1 MVSSEKGR
9 RGLESS
15 RRKRLPTWPVNRRHL
30 VSRRRLATPARA
42 VVPAKAQRD
51 SRGVDPSRSPA
62 SEGEK
67 GEGCARALVAM
78 VGAVATHTVGTA
90 GVAGSCAK
98 AKVSDGEKACDGE
111 KVCDVSS
118 RGEEKACDV
127 SSRGEGKVNDDNDRV
142 EVLASVESGRA
153 VAEPVAPAR
162 SEEGGGKTREVPPGM
177 RPSRIRRLPNWRR
190 RSQRWA

>member
-15 RRKRLPTWPVNRRHL
+15 RRKRLPTWPVDRRHL

-67 GEGCARALVAM
+67 GEGCARTLVAM
-78 VGAVATHTVGTA
+78 VGAVVTRAVGTA
-90 GVAGSCAK
+90 GITGSCTKAK
-98 AKVSDGEKACDGE
+98 ASDGDSRSKE

-127 SSRGEGKVNDDNDRV
+127 SSHGEGKVNDNNDHV

-153 VAEPVAPAR
+153 VAEPVAQP
-162 SEEGGGKTREVPPGM
+162 M
-177 RPSRIRRLPNWRR
+177 L
-190 RSQRWA
+190 

>member
-15 RRKRLPTWPVNRRHL
+15 RRKRLPTWPVDRRHL
-30 VSRRRLATPARA
+30 MSRRRLATPAQA

-51 SRGVDPSRSPA
+51 SRGIDPSLSPA

-67 GEGCARALVAM
+67 GEGCVRALVAM
-78 VGAVATHTVGTA
+78 VGTVATRAVGTA

-98 AKVSDGEKACDGE
+98 AKVSDGEKACD
-111 KVCDVSS
+111 VSS
-118 RGEEKACDV
+118 RGK
-127 SSRGEGKVNDDNDRV
+127 GKVNDDNDRV
-142 EVLASVESGRA
+142 EVLASVESGRS

-162 SEEGGGKTREVPPGM
+162 SEEGGGKTQEVPPGV

-190 RSQRWA
+190 RSRRWA

>member
-1 MVSSEKGR
+1 MVPSEKGR

-15 RRKRLPTWPVNRRHL
+15 RRKRLPTWPVDRRHL
-30 VSRRRLATPARA
+30 VSRRRLAAPARA

-51 SRGVDPSRSPA
+51 SRGADPSRSPA

-78 VGAVATHTVGTA
+78 VGAVVTRAVGTA
-90 GVAGSCAK
+90 GVAGSRAK
-98 AKVSDGEKACDGE
+98 AKASNGEKACD
-111 KVCDVSS
+111 VSS
-118 RGEEKACDV
+118 HGEEKACDV
-127 SSRGEGKVNDDNDRV
+127 SSHVEGKVNDDNDRV

-162 SEEGGGKTREVPPGM
+162 SEEGGGETQEVPPGV

-190 RSQRWA
+190 RSRRRA

>member
-1 MVSSEKGR
+1 MVSSEKGQ

-15 RRKRLPTWPVNRRHL
+15 WRKRLPTWPVDRWHL
-30 VSRRRLATPARA
+30 VSRRRLAMPARA
-42 VVPAKAQRD
+42 VMPAKAQRD
-51 SRGVDPSRSPA
+51 SCGVDPSRSPA

-78 VGAVATHTVGTA
+78 VGAVVTRAMGTA
-90 GVAGSCAK
+90 GVAGSCTK
-98 AKVSDGEKACDGE
+98 VKVSDGE

-118 RGEEKACDV
+118 RGE
-127 SSRGEGKVNDDNDRV
+127 GKVNDNNDRI

-162 SEEGGGKTREVPPGM
+162 SEEGGGKTREVPPGV

-190 RSQRWA
+190 RSRRQA